1 MATEFADLQG
11 HDAYSLLGV
20 PPDAT
25 SEQIQRSYRRL
36 IKSVHPDL
44 NSDDDDVTGHAALLN
59 AARKVLLT
67 RRVAY
72 DEFRRRPVAQPAAE
86 PPPKPAEP
94 ATPATPAEPVEPP
107 ESFPYVVRQP
117 VRRRPAPVQ
126 SSSGRKASPRRK
138 PRRRI
143 RVMPLLLAILA
154 IGAAITFFVRN
165 ADTEPDPVPSVAVP
179 TKLAGTWKG
188 TLKNPADKA
197 DKGVPIEL
205 TLTAG
210 KTNGKVHYA
219 TGDGCDGA
227 AVPTTTWKQALVF
240 DTAFD
245 QDGCDLGNLYVTSTS
260 STKVAVELHEQDKTL
275 TGTLTKS
282 AN

>member
-1 MATEFADLQG
+1 MATEFAELRG

-20 PPDAT
+20 APNAS

-36 IKSVHPDL
+36 MKGVHPDL
-44 NSDDDDVTGHAALLN
+44 NAGDEDVTSHAALLN

-67 RRVAY
+67 RRAAY
-72 DEFRRRPVAQPAAE
+72 DEFRRRPVTPPVAE
-86 PPPKPAEP
+86 PPL
-94 ATPATPAEPVEPP
+94 EPVREP
-107 ESFPYVVRQP
+107 ETFPYAAP
-117 VRRRPAPVQ
+117 PPRRRPAPPQ
-126 SSSGRKASPRRK
+126 WSSARRATPPRRK

-143 RVMPLLLAILA
+143 RVVPLVLAVLA

-165 ADTEPDPVPSVAVP
+165 AADEPEPTPSVAVP
-179 TKLAGTWKG
+179 SKLAGTWKG
-188 TLKNPADKA
+188 TLKSPADK
-197 DKGVPIEL
+197 GFEVEL

-245 QDGCDLGNLYVTSTS
+245 QDGCDLGNLYVTSVS

-282 AN
+282 R